1 MELVYGLNYSLR
13 HHRTPFVGFPGR
25 RPAHSIFFMAKAVR
39 TPRAGVSYVSSATHD
54 RRPIFETSRNA
65 ALFIE
70 TLLHFRT
77 RGRYKLHAYI
87 VLPDQV
93 HLLLT
98 PQSITLDHAMELIRT
113 GFADQM
119 EADQPVWAESFTSF
133 PVANIHDLEV
143 VRAYLH
149 QMPVRVN
156 LVSSAEL
163 YPYSSAYRALPAYPL
178 SAPTPR
184 AQNSGA
190 EPDRK
195 PAESTATSLR
205 KVAS

>member
-1 MELVYGLNYSLR
+1 
-13 HHRTPFVGFPGR
+13 
-25 RPAHSIFFMAKAVR
+25 MAKAVR
-39 TPRAGVSYVSSATHD
+39 TPRAGVSYVSFATHH

-70 TLLHFRT
+70 TLLQLRT
-77 RGRYKLHAYI
+77 LGRYKLHAYI

-98 PQSITLDHAMELIRT
+98 PQSLTLDQAIELIRT
-113 GFADQM
+113 GFANRLEEDRPLW
-119 EADQPVWAESFTSF
+119 EHTFNSC

-143 VRAYLH
+143 VRAHLH

-156 LVSSAEL
+156 LAPSAEL
-163 YPYSSAYRALPAYPL
+163 YPYSSAYRALPAYPI

-184 AQNSGA
+184 ARHSQA
-190 EPDRK
+190 ESDGK
-195 PAESTATSLR
+195 PSESTATSLR
-205 KVAS
+205 KLAS